1 MAPRGVLGMTGLAI
15 VGLIWAVPLARPT
28 QAQRADYP
36 IRALPLRAVTIDDA
50 FWSPRLR
57 TNAAVT
63 VPHIMRQNEATGR
76 VANFARAARR
86 AEGAYQGRRFNDTD
100 VYKAIEAAAY
110 VLASRP
116 DPALERQVDDL
127 IALIAAAQE
136 PDGYLFPART
146 IDPAHPAPGVG
157 PSRWMYENGSHE
169 LYNAGHLYEAAVAHV
184 EATGKR
190 TLLDVAV
197 RNAALVRSV
206 FGPTARKAAPGHEEI
221 ELALFRLAR
230 VTDTPAYAELARFFL
245 DRRGQPSDNTPYP
258 PGPFAM
264 YNGLDYKQ
272 DHAPVLQQPT
282 AVGHAVRGVYLY
294 AGMTDAAAVFADD
307 AYASAV
313 ERLWQDVVAKR
324 MYVTGGIGSRAGVEA
339 FGGDYELPN
348 SQAYTETCAAIGFEQ
363 WNHRLFRLSGDAK
376 YLDLAEQLLY
386 NGLLSGV
393 SQAGD
398 TFFYQNPLESDGR
411 RARSAY
417 FDVACCPANLART
430 LAQLPGLI
438 YAQRD
443 DALFVGLFIGS
454 RATLEAGGQP
464 VTVTQET
471 QYPWTGAV
479 TLRVD
484 PERPAPF
491 TLHVRIPGW
500 SRGEL
505 LTTDLYRFAP
515 LPRAAVSTGAAT
527 ARASGAM
534 MTAGAGAA
542 GAANGGEGADA
553 GVPTLTVNGTPV
565 PLDLDKGF
573 ARIRRTWT
581 RGDVVR
587 LTLPMPARRVL
598 PHEGIAENRGKA
610 AIQRGPLVYALEGA
624 DNDGAARAVR
634 LPLDAPLASAF
645 RADLLGGVTVITA
658 QGSTRTPA
666 TPAASGSGSG
676 VGAAAG
682 AGSGSGAASDGAP
695 HAGTAARPAASG
707 PRAVTAI
714 PYFAWAN
721 RAKGDMTVW
730 IPY

>member
-1 MAPRGVLGMTGLAI
+1 MAPRGVIGMTGLAI

-63 VPHIMRQNEATGR
+63 VPHIMRQNEETGR

-100 VYKAIEAAAY
+100 VYKAIEAASY

-116 DPALERQVDDL
+116 DPALERQVDEL

-169 LYNAGHLYEAAVAHV
+169 LYNAGHLYEAAVAHF

-197 RNAALVRSV
+197 KNAALVRSV

-230 VTDTPAYAELARFFL
+230 ATDTPAYAELARFFL

-294 AGMTDAAAVFADD
+294 AGMTDAAAVFADE
-307 AYASAV
+307 AYARAA

-430 LAQLPGLI
+430 LAQLPGLV

-479 TLRVD
+479 TLRID

-515 LPRAAVSTGAAT
+515 LRRGAVSVSAA
-527 ARASGAM
+527 AAA
-534 MTAGAGAA
+534 AGAGAA
-542 GAANGGEGADA
+542 GAADRGEAAVADA
-553 GVPTLTVNGTPV
+553 GAPALTVNGAPV

-598 PHEGIAENRGKA
+598 AHEGIAENRGKA

-645 RADLLGGVTVITA
+645 RADLLGGVAVITA
-658 QGSTRTPA
+658 QGST
-666 TPAASGSGSG
+666 TPAASGP
-676 VGAAAG
+676 
-682 AGSGSGAASDGAP
+682 GSGAGTGTGA
-695 HAGTAARPAASG
+695 GAASETAPRAEADARLVKPG

-721 RAKGDMTVW
+721 RGKGDMTVW